1 MNNDTISAVLLRSK
15 RAKTISITDEW
26 RIVLAEIDN
35 TRNDYEVV
43 ASVALGNGEGT
54 SCLIT
59 LA

>member
-43 ASVALGNGEGT
+43 ASVL
-54 SCLIT
+54 
-59 LA
+59 LAMERVHHA